1 MGPSSSALSV
11 CAGGLRADCSV
22 ASDGVP
28 IAETAA
34 AGASEA
40 SVHGS

>member
-11 CAGGLRADCSV
+11 CAGGLWADCSV